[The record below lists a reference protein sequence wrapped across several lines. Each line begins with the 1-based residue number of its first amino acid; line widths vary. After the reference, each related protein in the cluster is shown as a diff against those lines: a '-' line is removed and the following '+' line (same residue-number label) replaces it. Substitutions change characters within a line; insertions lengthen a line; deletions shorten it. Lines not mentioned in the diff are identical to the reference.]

1 MGKGS
6 PNHIFSI
13 KDKRTISP
21 THYIVNKA
29 LDRLRFRRTSS
40 GSDINRYSM
49 SSIQDPKVFAKKV
62 ANHASN
68 GTIERD
74 WKAEDE
80 NIVDS
85 VRVFLDAFRFLR
97 IPEIQERIQ
106 GLKTATAPE
115 LTRADE
121 VNELKRSLETISAVK
136 DEQIKKIEED
146 KDEAIRKL
154 ETENKKL
161 KAEARSVAQ
170 EKETVAK
177 EKAKLEHERQAEE
190 RKYRERETKLEKK
203 KEEAL
208 EKEKK
213 KVKEEY
219 QGKVKAAESRV
230 EAAKRKLEKEK
241 DDAIKQNKE
250 LKTEVNR
257 LMAYRDILEERN
269 EGLGDKVTT
278 LQDKLRML
286 SAETAVSST
295 PFTEYKKY
303 IADLSRLIGDF
314 VMRFENVPKE
324 VELIFGPLGSLGK
337 LRQASGIFDYT
348 SSSRTPVATSLRKA
362 GVHNYIAGTL
372 VSIFQ
377 NRLLIRLS
385 TDSSGEHDEAIL
397 STICAA
403 LSRDEEQ
410 VWRGITVKALD
421 KLPRFSGITQT
432 VDQAVKEAVDMLQP
446 LIQYDEQA
454 IASAREQVAE
464 IIKAALKI
472 WSLRRNDRCT
482 ITINSTPGLKN
493 DDSWNV
499 WTVDE
504 DSVIPPFSFPGS
516 DVNDIN
522 GNGNGNNNGS
532 ESPTH
537 TTFQSFAIH
546 QKPQSYVIF
555 PQIIGEF
562 DANNDKRSDL
572 GKKSNIRQREILHPG
587 IALFSNSLMFDMGLQ
602 DIRSLKDD
610 AHGLQHRRRMTSIS
624 SSTTIPNNST
634 ANNS

>member
-1 MGKGS
+1 MTHHQKDRNS
-6 PNHIFSI
+6 VRRVREKLEASI
-13 KDKRTISP
+13 CSQCGEERRNNLRTGEG
-21 THYIVNKA
+21 
-29 LDRLRFRRTSS
+29 LRFRRTSS

-49 SSIQDPKVFAKKV
+49 SSTQDPKMFAKKV
-62 ANHASN
+62 AKHASN

-106 GLKTATAPE
+106 GIKTATAPE
-115 LTRADE
+115 LKRVDE
-121 VNELKRSLETISAVK
+121 VNELKRSLKTISAIK

-154 ETENKKL
+154 EGENKKL

-190 RKYRERETKLEKK
+190 R
-203 KEEAL
+203 
-208 EKEKK
+208 
-213 KVKEEY
+213 
-219 QGKVKAAESRV
+219 
-230 EAAKRKLEKEK
+230 
-241 DDAIKQNKE
+241 N
-250 LKTEVNR
+250 
-257 LMAYRDILEERN
+257 
-269 EGLGDKVTT
+269 
-278 LQDKLRML
+278 
-286 SAETAVSST
+286 
-295 PFTEYKKY
+295 KKY
-303 IADLSRLIGDF
+303 IADLSQLIGDF
-314 VMRFENVPKE
+314 VKRFENVPKD

-348 SSSRTPVATSLRKA
+348 SSSPTPVAISLRKA
-362 GVHNYIAGTL
+362 GVHNFIAGTL

-377 NRLLIRLS
+377 NRLLIRRS

-403 LSRDEEQ
+403 LSPEEEQ

-446 LIQYDEQA
+446 LIQNDEQA
-454 IASAREQVAE
+454 IASAREQIAK

-472 WSLRRNDRCT
+472 WSLRRKDRCT

-504 DSVIPPFSFPGS
+504 DSVIPSFSFPGS
-516 DVNDIN
+516 GVNDIN

-546 QKPQSYVIF
+546 QKP
-555 PQIIGEF
+555 E
-562 DANNDKRSDL
+562 
-572 GKKSNIRQREILHPG
+572 
-587 IALFSNSLMFDMGLQ
+587 
-602 DIRSLKDD
+602 
-610 AHGLQHRRRMTSIS
+610 SI
-624 SSTTIPNNST
+624 
-634 ANNS
+634 